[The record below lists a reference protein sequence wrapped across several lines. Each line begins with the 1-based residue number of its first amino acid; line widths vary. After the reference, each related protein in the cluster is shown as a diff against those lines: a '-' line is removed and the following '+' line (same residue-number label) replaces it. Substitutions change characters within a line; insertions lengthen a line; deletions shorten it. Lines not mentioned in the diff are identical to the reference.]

1 MTHRKGL
8 FGLNNR
14 PKKPKHIVLI
24 YLFFKFFFLKAA
36 FLFLLKTY
44 DQYDHKLF
52 CSLGKS
58 WIRRREDQ
66 QLSCLYSI
74 CKVSARRQLMSS
86 VYLSILA
93 QTSVNHKMLVLKV
106 RVN

>member
-8 FGLNNR
+8 FGLNKR
-14 PKKPKHIVLI
+14 PKNPKHIVLI
-24 YLFFKFFFLKAA
+24 YLFFKAA

-44 DQYDHKLF
+44 DRYDHMLF

-74 CKVSARRQLMSS
+74 CKVSARRLLISS

>member
-14 PKKPKHIVLI
+14 PKNPKHIVLI
-24 YLFFKFFFLKAA
+24 SFLFFKKKAA

-74 CKVSARRQLMSS
+74 CKVSARRLLISS